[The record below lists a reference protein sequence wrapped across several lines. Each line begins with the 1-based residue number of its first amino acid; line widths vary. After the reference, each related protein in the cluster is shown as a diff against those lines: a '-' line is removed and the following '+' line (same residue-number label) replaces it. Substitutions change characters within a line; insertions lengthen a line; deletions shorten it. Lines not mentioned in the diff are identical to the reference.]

1 MAGTIVLV
9 SNGPGELHTWVRPVL
24 TELRSRYPEKRVVIS
39 LIPCQFAGGG
49 ESEAARGF
57 GPDGVTTPAQYL
69 RLAAG
74 GRVPEEFGGRVES
87 VISMG
92 GSVGMAVRLAERL
105 GAPAFRYSFVPYWHR
120 KLDTLFVH
128 DERAYRKARLLGAP
142 AGKLEVVGNLVADA
156 VSKSEPLE
164 SRGEPHILLLPGSR
178 DGFAVHLIPFM
189 IALADELKAS
199 FPTARFVWPVSRMLE
214 EETIAA
220 GVAGTERATLH
231 GVGGER
237 DGDRVVGP
245 GGAVIELVAQ
255 EERYRHMASADL
267 AVTIPGTNTL
277 ELGIA
282 GVPAVV
288 VLPLNRP
295 EVIPLEGPGHWL
307 SLLPL
312 VGVPLKRR
320 AVRLFVERLSY
331 PVSLPNQLSGEELM
345 VEVRGQIDPQSI
357 ARRVADLLA
366 DEADLRARRERL
378 LATMPRPG
386 AAARIVDR
394 VVAGP
399 GADLAATTSGATR
412 ERGAA

>member
-1 MAGTIVLV
+1 MPGTIVLV

-24 TELRSRYPEKRVVIS
+24 SELRARVPERRVVIS
-39 LIPCQFAGGG
+39 LIPCQFAGGN
-49 ESEAARGF
+49 ESEEARSF
-57 GPDGVTTPAQYL
+57 GPDAVTTPAQYL

-74 GRVPEEFGGRVES
+74 GRIPEAFGDDSVEA
-87 VISMG
+87 VVSMG

-105 GAPAFRYSFVPYWHR
+105 AAPAFRYSFVPYWHR
-120 KLDTLFVH
+120 RLHTLFVH

-142 AGKLEVVGNLVADA
+142 GGRLEVVGNLVADA
-156 VSKSEPLE
+156 VSESPPLE
-164 SRGEPHILLLPGSR
+164 SPGAPHIMLIPGSR

-189 IALADELKAS
+189 IALADELAAS
-199 FPTARFVWPVSRMLE
+199 HPGARFIWPVSRMLQ

-220 GVAGTERATLH
+220 GIAGVERATLH
-231 GVGGER
+231 GAAGVR
-237 DGDRVVGP
+237 DGDVVVTP
-245 GGAVIELVAQ
+245 GGARIELVAQ

-267 AVTIPGTNTL
+267 AITIPGTNTL

-282 GVPAVV
+282 GVPSIV

-307 SLLPL
+307 SLLPF

-345 VEVRGQIDPQSI
+345 VEVRGEIDPLSI
-357 ARRVADLLA
+357 AGRANELLA
-366 DEADLRARRERL
+366 DEAELARRRARLR
-378 LATMPRPG
+378 ATMPGPG
-386 AAARIVDR
+386 AAARIVER
-394 VVAGP
+394 VLEATAERAPVAGV
-399 GADLAATTSGATR
+399 R